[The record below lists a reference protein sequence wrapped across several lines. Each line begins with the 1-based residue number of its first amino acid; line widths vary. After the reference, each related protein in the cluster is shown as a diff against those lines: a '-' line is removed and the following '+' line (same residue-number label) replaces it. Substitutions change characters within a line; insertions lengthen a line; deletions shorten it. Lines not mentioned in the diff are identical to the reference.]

1 MRTLLHAVI
10 QNAIVT
16 SAATL
21 WPVSLRVDAF
31 VLHAA
36 EILPFEEVEVVNT
49 STGERF
55 RTWIEPAQS
64 GSGEVALH
72 AGTRSPVRSGD
83 TISILSFATFH
94 EGQTIAHK
102 PRIVTLD
109 ANNHVVSVGEG

>member
-49 STGERF
+49 GTGERF
-55 RTWIEPAQS
+55 RTRVEPAQS

-72 AGTRSPVRSGD
+72 AGARSPVRTGD

>member
-1 MRTLLHAVI
+1 VRTLLHAVI
-10 QNAIVT
+10 HNAVVT

-36 EILPFEEVEVVNT
+36 EILPFEEVEVVSV

-55 RTWIEPAQS
+55 RTFVEPAQE

-72 AGTRSPVRSGD
+72 AGSRSPVRTGD
-83 TISILSFATFH
+83 TISILSFASFH
-94 EGQTIAHK
+94 EGQTLVHK
-102 PRIVTLD
+102 PRIVTLG
-109 ANNHVVSVGEG
+109 ANNHVVSAGEG

>member
-10 QNAIVT
+10 HNAVVT

-36 EILPFEEVEVVNT
+36 EILPFEEVEVVNV

-55 RTWIEPAQS
+55 RTWVEPAQE
-64 GSGEVALH
+64 GSGEIALH
-72 AGTRSPVRSGD
+72 AGSRSPVRTGD
-83 TISILSFATFH
+83 TISILSFASFH
-94 EGQTIAHK
+94 EGQTLAHK
-102 PRIVTLD
+102 PRLITLGE
-109 ANNHVVSVGEG
+109 NNHVLSVSEG

>member
-10 QNAIVT
+10 QNATVT

-36 EILPFEEVEVVNT
+36 EILPFEEVDVVNT
-49 STGERF
+49 ITGERF
-55 RTWIEPAQS
+55 RTWVEPAAE
-64 GSGEVALH
+64 GSCEVAMH
-72 AGTRSPVRSGD
+72 AGSRSPVRTGD

-94 EGQTIAHK
+94 EGQTLAHK
-102 PRIVTLD
+102 PRIVTLGAD
-109 ANNHVVSVGEG
+109 NHVVSVGEG

>member
-10 QNAIVT
+10 QNAVVT
-16 SAATL
+16 SASAL

-36 EILPFEEVEVVNT
+36 EILPFEQVEVVNT
-49 STGERF
+49 TTGERF
-55 RTWIEPAQS
+55 RTWVEPAQE

-72 AGTRSPVRSGD
+72 AGPRSPARTGD

-94 EGQTIAHK
+94 EGQTLAHK
-102 PRIVTLD
+102 PRIVTLG
-109 ANNHVVSVGEG
+109 ANNQVLSVGEG

>member
-1 MRTLLHAVI
+1 VRTLLHAVI
-10 QNAIVT
+10 HNAVVT

-36 EILPFEEVEVVNT
+36 EILPFEKVEVVNV

-55 RTWIEPAQS
+55 RTWVEPAQE

-72 AGTRSPVRSGD
+72 VGSRSPIRTGD
-83 TISILSFATFH
+83 TISILSFASFH
-94 EGQTIAHK
+94 EGQTLAHK
-102 PRIVTLD
+102 PRIVTLG
-109 ANNHVVSVGEG
+109 ANNRVVSAGEG

>member
-10 QNAIVT
+10 QNAVVT

-55 RTWIEPAQS
+55 RTWVEPAQE

-72 AGTRSPVRSGD
+72 AGSRSPVRTGD
-83 TISILSFATFH
+83 TISILSFAAFH
-94 EGQTIAHK
+94 EGQTLAHK
-102 PRIVTLD
+102 PRIVTLGVH
-109 ANNHVVSVGEG
+109 NHVVSVSEG